1 MSHRRGTLS
10 TEEQE
15 FLFEVVFPGLDER
28 RDDLDRDLFVLLA
41 RRLIE
46 AGYTVDSLKDFI
58 TAANESIRRA

>member
-10 TEEQE
+10 TDEER

-41 RRLIE
+41 RRLLE
-46 AGYTVDSLKDFI
+46 AGYTADDLSDFT
-58 TAANESIRRA
+58 TAADRSLQRN